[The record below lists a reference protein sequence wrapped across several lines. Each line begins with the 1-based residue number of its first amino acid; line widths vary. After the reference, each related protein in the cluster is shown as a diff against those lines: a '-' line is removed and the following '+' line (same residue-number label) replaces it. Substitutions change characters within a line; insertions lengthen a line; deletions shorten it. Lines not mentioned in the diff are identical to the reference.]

1 MQLATKC
8 PTFLIEAEGDWKR
21 FLEEQ
26 LRRLGTDEELTL
38 AGEVRRYYLGRIK
51 VPCTTCGYCLP
62 CASGVLIWA
71 RGVPA
76 FASLEWEADVEVGW
90 WLGRGLV
97 AGAVVCGVSHAAA
110 TPDRRAGG
118 VLALQ
123 VEASPALARQA
134 SAVRALEAGD
144 WHPVL
149 KLVGVRQAGPPIRVV
164 LAPEGSRLG
173 RVPSYPDGNLE
184 ALLHHEVAHM
194 LLARAAGGGAVPRWF
209 NEGTATVAARE
220 WGIEDG
226 ARVVLATIG
235 RGPRSLTELDAGFS
249 SGAAAVARSYAVS
262 AALVRYLLRLHGD
275 DVVGRILAGV
285 SRGADFD
292 DAFKAATGESVGRFA
307 SGYFRRETFWT
318 TWVPVVTSSTVL
330 WMAITVL
337 ALLAIKRRRERD
349 ALLREGWVL
358 EERARI
364 TGEVSQDPKDDPAQW
379 N

>member
-1 MQLATKC
+1 M
-8 PTFLIEAEGDWKR
+8 
-21 FLEEQ
+21 
-26 LRRLGTDEELTL
+26 
-38 AGEVRRYYLGRIK
+38 
-51 VPCTTCGYCLP
+51 
-62 CASGVLIWA
+62 
-71 RGVPA
+71 
-76 FASLEWEADVEVGW
+76 EVGRL
-90 WLGRGLV
+90 LGRGLV
-97 AGAVVCGVSHAAA
+97 AGAVVFGVSLAAA
-110 TPDRRAGG
+110 TPDSRAGG
-118 VLALQ
+118 ALALR
-123 VEASPALARQA
+123 VEAPPALARQA
-134 SAVRALEAGD
+134 SAVRALEVGD
-144 WHPVL
+144 WRPVL
-149 KLVGVRQAGPPIRVV
+149 KLVGLHRPGPPIRVV
-164 LAPEGSRLG
+164 LAPEGSRLAANVASWVSGYAVPELGTIVLFPG

-349 ALLREGWVL
+349 ALLREGWAL